1 MKKKITVG
9 IVFFMLIVLLGG
21 SLTYLGLFSKT
32 VENKEQKDQVS
43 RMTIALVNEDAGTDF
58 QGKQFSLGE
67 NYTKKVEQDTKQNW
81 YLVSRSIAESGLA
94 NDTYNLMIVIPS
106 NFSENVFSLSSVA
119 PERTEISYKINAN
132 GNKDVENEAL
142 KVAKTTISELN
153 KELVDVYI
161 ASILDNLYTAQKN
174 VGSVVAN
181 QKEKVGIYSNSV
193 FKPVDGYTKQ
203 FEGLKESGDTS
214 VKGLDDH
221 SKLLASYLESVVG
234 YNKSQTGYDDN
245 LQKLIET
252 QLKNQED
259 YKAFS
264 EEINKYNL
272 QLSSEET
279 QELYDRLVT
288 ENKLI
293 GNEFTKTEETSLLNQ
308 VDNAGNYITE
318 VEKTVDLQK
327 NAIDELLADNKK
339 ALDEIVRT
347 NLKEIYGLSEADSKL
362 TLENLLQGE
371 EGMPESKLAAI
382 KAEEFER
389 LNALSSKLAT
399 LLYLDGA
406 MLESSV
412 YLDRGTKDFIQVELE
427 KINNY
432 LNKESGT
439 NNFKLNLHEG
449 EILTINP
456 DDYEPVNNEKIA
468 KLDGLKQ
475 KLNQKESTIYTKTIV
490 ETSLVDYSFEKNID
504 LSLTVPSGVLINK
517 VSIIDSKGDE
527 IDLDKEQIQNGA
539 INLLG
544 ILNDKKNP
552 RKLTRHLTMAIEYQL
567 DLNAQ
572 EIGLEKAPKDKL
584 QLSVTPYLG
593 ITTGPLPIGG
603 KPPEEI
609 ETNPN
614 DFVPGKPFEKKI
626 TLPFNA
632 INTKEYRRTLKTY
645 HKLIGEYQ
653 QEYKNEVQELSV
665 LFGTLNEDGSST
677 KPRNASRY
685 YNELRNDTDVFG
697 IITRLMMV
705 PVTNTYNDYLADFI
719 TYQEA
724 ATKMAAQ
731 LEELN
736 QKMVDTTETTK
747 NLNQEVDNQLENLS
761 KWQKEMASIESNE
774 MRTSLL
780 TESEHETT
788 KMLHEEL
795 KMLVQESE
803 RLKETSESNIES
815 ANSIKK
821 IFDDFNEDTVAIQK
835 SGENVTA
842 NTKDL
847 MGQFKKQTDNHT
859 DFSKTFNK
867 VLENGQQNGVLNNQ
881 FVDFLSAPVSEQDNG
896 RISSGDTY
904 YPYLIIVALFI
915 TSIFTSYVLDLS
927 VWKMR
932 KVNSFQEEDN
942 LAIRNLPM
950 VLLGVTAAI
959 IEGLVIGILSFRMQ
973 GLNGDIQLTWL
984 ANIILLQ
991 IVFVLL
997 TSYLLRQFKML
1008 GMFMNLVL
1016 FTAYLL
1022 LTDAVGKAI
1031 DSSSIFYKIRTFS
1044 PLYQGESILSNVSNQ
1059 IQTTNH
1065 YLLYLIGAIPLLILL
1080 NLVVWLPNFK
1090 KKTKVE
1096 GEE

>member
-279 QELYDRLVT
+279 KELYDRLVT

-399 LLYLDGA
+399 LLYLDEA

-572 EIGLEKAPKDKL
+572 EIGLEEAPKDKL

-614 DFVPGKPFEKKI
+614 DFVPGKPFEKK
-626 TLPFNA
+626 
-632 INTKEYRRTLKTY
+632 
-645 HKLIGEYQ
+645 
-653 QEYKNEVQELSV
+653 
-665 LFGTLNEDGSST
+665 
-677 KPRNASRY
+677 
-685 YNELRNDTDVFG
+685 
-697 IITRLMMV
+697 
-705 PVTNTYNDYLADFI
+705 
-719 TYQEA
+719 
-724 ATKMAAQ
+724 
-731 LEELN
+731 
-736 QKMVDTTETTK
+736 
-747 NLNQEVDNQLENLS
+747 
-761 KWQKEMASIESNE
+761 
-774 MRTSLL
+774 
-780 TESEHETT
+780 
-788 KMLHEEL
+788 
-795 KMLVQESE
+795 
-803 RLKETSESNIES
+803 
-815 ANSIKK
+815 
-821 IFDDFNEDTVAIQK
+821 
-835 SGENVTA
+835 
-842 NTKDL
+842 
-847 MGQFKKQTDNHT
+847 
-859 DFSKTFNK
+859 
-867 VLENGQQNGVLNNQ
+867 
-881 FVDFLSAPVSEQDNG
+881 
-896 RISSGDTY
+896 
-904 YPYLIIVALFI
+904 
-915 TSIFTSYVLDLS
+915 
-927 VWKMR
+927 
-932 KVNSFQEEDN
+932 
-942 LAIRNLPM
+942 
-950 VLLGVTAAI
+950 
-959 IEGLVIGILSFRMQ
+959 
-973 GLNGDIQLTWL
+973 
-984 ANIILLQ
+984 
-991 IVFVLL
+991 
-997 TSYLLRQFKML
+997 
-1008 GMFMNLVL
+1008 
-1016 FTAYLL
+1016 
-1022 LTDAVGKAI
+1022 
-1031 DSSSIFYKIRTFS
+1031 
-1044 PLYQGESILSNVSNQ
+1044 
-1059 IQTTNH
+1059 
-1065 YLLYLIGAIPLLILL
+1065 
-1080 NLVVWLPNFK
+1080 
-1090 KKTKVE
+1090 
-1096 GEE
+1096 